1 MAESFSDIGKV
12 EAIDQLY
19 RLSAYHPVPG
29 LTFTAGNGG
38 KVHTAARMFLEGI
51 DFNLVYFP
59 LKHLGYKCVVGT
71 VGELYA
77 ALAHPKLLNV
87 ILGLS
92 SKLDFDHVK
101 ELWMGITVAAKEHGF
116 EAVNLDLQPSNNGL
130 FISLAATGET
140 SLLTDKRRM
149 AAKSK
154 DLLCISGRLGA
165 AYLGMQVLEKGRKD
179 FEKTGQQ
186 PDMAPWRMFVGDY
199 LRPELD
205 AAIVSKL
212 EDAEIYP
219 SYGYFVTKGLG
230 DALKRLQRDS
240 GLGAKEHLP
249 ARQAAGHRPGLGRL
263 QRRRRHAAPLHGP
276 DPARGEVP
284 PGFPD
289 LRHHRSLGPARRGHR
304 PRHPRRGRV
313 PGEGARVERRKR
325 GLRVS
330 LFYFSKHAR
339 KSSLSGEEEALM
351 RSLRR

>member
-29 LTFTAGNGG
+29 LTYTASNGG

-87 ILGLS
+87 ILGIS

-240 GLGAKEHLP
+240 GLGAKVYADHIPFQLDIDPVSAAFNGGDDFRLLFTVPILHAEKFRRDFQTFDIIGHLAQP
-249 ARQAAGHRPGLGRL
+249 DAGTVLVTPEGV
-263 QRRRRHAAPLHGP
+263 
-276 DPARGEVP
+276 E
-284 PGFPD
+284 FPVKAQGWKD
-289 LRHHRSLGPARRGHR
+289 ES
-304 PRHPRRGRV
+304 
-313 PGEGARVERRKR
+313 
-325 GLRVS
+325 
-330 LFYFSKHAR
+330 
-339 KSSLSGEEEALM
+339 EA
-351 RSLRR
+351 

>member
-29 LTFTAGNGG
+29 LTYTAANGG

-77 ALAHPKLLNV
+77 SLAHPKLLNV
-87 ILGLS
+87 ILGIS

-219 SYGYFVTKGLG
+219 SFGRSTSRSKATPSSSASSWTSTRSRPPSTAVTT
-230 DALKRLQRDS
+230 S
-240 GLGAKEHLP
+240 GSSS
-249 ARQAAGHRPGLGRL
+249 
-263 QRRRRHAAPLHGP
+263 
-276 DPARGEVP
+276 
-284 PGFPD
+284 
-289 LRHHRSLGPARRGHR
+289 RSR
-304 PRHPRRGRV
+304 
-313 PGEGARVERRKR
+313 
-325 GLRVS
+325 S
-330 LFYFSKHAR
+330 CMR
-339 KSSLSGEEEALM
+339 KSSAGISRPSTSSAIWPSPM
-351 RSLRR
+351 RAPSSSRLKGSSSR

>member
-1 MAESFSDIGKV
+1 MAERFSDIGKV

-29 LTFTAGNGG
+29 LTYSAEKGG
-38 KVHTAARMFLEGI
+38 KVHTAARMYLEGI

-59 LKHLGYKCVVGT
+59 LKHLGYKCVVGVT
-71 VGELYA
+71 GELYA
-77 ALAHPKLLNV
+77 TLAHPKLLNV

-92 SKLDFDHVK
+92 SKLDLEQVK
-101 ELWMGITVAAKEHGF
+101 ELWTGITVAAKEHGF

-154 DLLCISGRLGA
+154 DLLCISGSLGA
-165 AYLGMQVLEKGRKD
+165 AYLGLQVLEKGRRD

-186 PDMAPWRMFVGDY
+186 PDMAPWRMLVGDY

-205 AAIVSKL
+205 SAVVSKL

-219 SYGYFVTKGLG
+219 SYGYFVTRGLA

-240 GLGAKEHLP
+240 GLGAKVYADRIPFEGNSFQLGKTLDIDPVSADMNGGDDMRLLFTVPILQMEKFRRDFQTFDIIGHLAQP
-249 ARQAAGHRPGLGRL
+249 EAGAVLVTPEGV
-263 QRRRRHAAPLHGP
+263 
-276 DPARGEVP
+276 E
-284 PGFPD
+284 FPVKAQGWRD
-289 LRHHRSLGPARRGHR
+289 
-304 PRHPRRGRV
+304 
-313 PGEGARVERRKR
+313 
-325 GLRVS
+325 
-330 LFYFSKHAR
+330 
-339 KSSLSGEEEALM
+339 
-351 RSLRR
+351 

>member
-1 MAESFSDIGKV
+1 MAQTFSEIGAV

-19 RLSAYHPVPG
+19 RLSAYSPISG
-29 LTFTAGNGG
+29 LSYTSSKGG
-38 KVHTAARMFLEGI
+38 KVTTASRMYLEGI

-92 SKLDFDHVK
+92 SKLDFEHVK
-101 ELWMGITVAAKEHGF
+101 ELWLGITVAAKEHGF

-140 SLLTDKRRM
+140 LLLADKRRM

-186 PDMAPWRMFVGDY
+186 PDMTPWRMFVGDY

-205 AAIVSKL
+205 AAVVSKL

-240 GLGAKEHLP
+240 GLGAKVYADHIPFEGNTFQLGKQLDIDPVSAAFNGGDDMRLLFTVPILHAEKFRRDFQTFDIIGHLAQP
-249 ARQAAGHRPGLGRL
+249 DAGTVLVTPEGV
-263 QRRRRHAAPLHGP
+263 
-276 DPARGEVP
+276 E
-284 PGFPD
+284 FPVKAQGWKD
-289 LRHHRSLGPARRGHR
+289 DS
-304 PRHPRRGRV
+304 
-313 PGEGARVERRKR
+313 
-325 GLRVS
+325 
-330 LFYFSKHAR
+330 
-339 KSSLSGEEEALM
+339 EA
-351 RSLRR
+351 

>member
-29 LTFTAGNGG
+29 LTYSAEKGG
-38 KVHTAARMFLEGI
+38 KVHTAARMYLEGI

-59 LKHLGYKCVVGT
+59 LKHLGYKCVVGV

-77 ALAHPKLLNV
+77 TLAHPKLLNV
-87 ILGLS
+87 ILGIS
-92 SKLDFDHVK
+92 SKLDLEQIK
-101 ELWMGITVAAKEHGF
+101 ELWTGITVAAKEHGF

-154 DLLCISGRLGA
+154 DLLCVSGSLGA
-165 AYLGMQVLEKGRKD
+165 AYLGMQVLEKGRRD
-179 FEKTGQQ
+179 FEKTGRQ
-186 PDMAPWRMFVGDY
+186 PDMTSWRMLVGDY

-205 AAIVSKL
+205 SSVVSKL

-219 SYGYFVTKGLG
+219 SYGYFVTRGLG

-240 GLGAKEHLP
+240 GLGAKVYADRLPFEGNTFQLGKQLDIDPISAAFNGGDDMRLLFAVPILQLEKFRRDFQTFDIIGHLAQP
-249 ARQAAGHRPGLGRL
+249 EAGTVLVTP
-263 QRRRRHAAPLHGP
+263 
-276 DPARGEVP
+276 
-284 PGFPD
+284 
-289 LRHHRSLGPARRGHR
+289 
-304 PRHPRRGRV
+304 
-313 PGEGARVERRKR
+313 EGVELPVKAQGWR
-325 GLRVS
+325 
-330 LFYFSKHAR
+330 
-339 KSSLSGEEEALM
+339 EAE
-351 RSLRR
+351 

>member
-29 LTFTAGNGG
+29 LTFSAGNGG

-87 ILGLS
+87 ILGIS

-212 EDAEIYP
+212 EDAEM
-219 SYGYFVTKGLG
+219 
-230 DALKRLQRDS
+230 RDS
-240 GLGAKEHLP
+240 GLGAKVYADHIPFEGNTFQLGKQLDIDPVSAAFNGGDDMRLLFTVPILHAEKFRRDFQTFDIIGHLAQP
-249 ARQAAGHRPGLGRL
+249 DAGTVLVTPEGV
-263 QRRRRHAAPLHGP
+263 
-276 DPARGEVP
+276 E
-284 PGFPD
+284 FPVKAQGWKD
-289 LRHHRSLGPARRGHR
+289 ES
-304 PRHPRRGRV
+304 
-313 PGEGARVERRKR
+313 
-325 GLRVS
+325 
-330 LFYFSKHAR
+330 
-339 KSSLSGEEEALM
+339 EA
-351 RSLRR
+351 

>member
-29 LTFTAGNGG
+29 LTYTASNGG

-87 ILGLS
+87 ILGIS

-240 GLGAKEHLP
+240 GLGAKVYADHIP
-249 ARQAAGHRPGLGRL
+249 FQAVGHRPRLGRL
-263 QRRRRHAAPLHGP
+263 QRW
-276 DPARGEVP
+276 
-284 PGFPD
+284 
-289 LRHHRSLGPARRGHR
+289 
-304 PRHPRRGRV
+304 
-313 PGEGARVERRKR
+313 
-325 GLRVS
+325 
-330 LFYFSKHAR
+330 
-339 KSSLSGEEEALM
+339 
-351 RSLRR
+351 

>member
-29 LTFTAGNGG
+29 LTYSAEKGG
-38 KVHTAARMFLEGI
+38 KVHTAARMYLEDI

-59 LKHLGYKCVVGT
+59 LKHLGYKCVVGV

-77 ALAHPKLLNV
+77 TLAHPKLLNV
-87 ILGLS
+87 ILGIS
-92 SKLDFDHVK
+92 SKLDLEQIK
-101 ELWMGITVAAKEHGF
+101 ELWTGITVAAKEHGF

-154 DLLCISGRLGA
+154 DLLCVSGSLGA
-165 AYLGMQVLEKGRKD
+165 AYLGMQVLEKGRRD

-186 PDMAPWRMFVGDY
+186 PDMTPWRMLVGDY

-205 AAIVSKL
+205 SGVVAKL

-219 SYGYFVTKGLG
+219 SYGYFVTRGLG

-240 GLGAKEHLP
+240 GLGAKVYADRLPFEGNTFQLGKQLDIDPVSAAFNGGDDMRLLFTVPILQMERFRRDFQTFDIIGHLAQP
-249 ARQAAGHRPGLGRL
+249 EAGTVLVTPEGVELPVKAQGWRE
-263 QRRRRHAAPLHGP
+263 A
-276 DPARGEVP
+276 E
-284 PGFPD
+284 
-289 LRHHRSLGPARRGHR
+289 SL
-304 PRHPRRGRV
+304 
-313 PGEGARVERRKR
+313 
-325 GLRVS
+325 
-330 LFYFSKHAR
+330 
-339 KSSLSGEEEALM
+339 
-351 RSLRR
+351 